1 MDRAVPITFRNKK
14 TEKTFNKRSDLIHRY
29 GPVQAKLIILRKTQ
43 LEAAE
48 MQTLPQVRAHE
59 LKGDRA
65 GQISLDLIHPKRL
78 LIVPDHEKTPRK
90 PDGGLDWTK
99 ITRIM
104 IIGMEDTHD

>member
-1 MDRAVPITFRNKK
+1 MLITFKNKK
-14 TEKTFNKRSDLIHRY
+14 TEKIFNKRSDLIHRY
-29 GPVQAKLIILRKTQ
+29 GPEQAKLIILRKTQ

-48 MQTLPQVRAHE
+48 NLAVMHTLIQVRAHE

-78 LIVPDHEKTPRK
+78 LIVPDHKETPRK
-90 PDGGLDWTK
+90 PDSGLDWTR

-104 IIGMEDTHD
+104 IIGVEDTHD